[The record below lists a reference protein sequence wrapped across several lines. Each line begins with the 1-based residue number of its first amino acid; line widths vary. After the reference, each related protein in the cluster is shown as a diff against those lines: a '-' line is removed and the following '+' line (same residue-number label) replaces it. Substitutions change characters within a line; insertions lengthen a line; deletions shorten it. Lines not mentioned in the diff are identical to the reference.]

1 MKSMKSILLVLIV
14 GCLSC
19 LSLQAQKKCHISAE
33 IQGFTGG
40 DMIYFDFMEKD
51 GINQEFPYKEN
62 QLMEFDVELDDITMM
77 KINAWV
83 IICLEPGDNIH
94 AKVTYVGNRY
104 DAVEYTGTPRAVVVA
119 DYLHKVRALRAERK
133 YKTNIPAMMVLLYDA
148 KEHYTATLKEWQDEI
163 AMLDEIKGEI
173 SPRMYNYLL
182 SEMEATLLTNLIS
195 YPYACSSYQ
204 KKKLEDC
211 MADGYWGALD
221 NYRLRDD
228 EASLRN
234 RPYMGFLGTYKNYE
248 LGKKAHEN
256 SETYTPAKNMEDE
269 YGSIVAFY
277 DGTLRDAALFV
288 FLYNQ
293 VAGNKDFATV
303 EKLKKDYLKKY
314 NKNKEYKKILAD
326 VMK

>member
-1 MKSMKSILLVLIV
+1 MKSIVFILMV
-14 GCLSC
+14 GCLPF
-19 LSLQAQKKCHISAE
+19 LPLQAQKKSHISAE

-40 DMIYFDFMEKD
+40 DMVYFDFMEKD
-51 GINQEFPYKEN
+51 GINQEFPYIEN
-62 QLMEFDVELDDITMM
+62 QLLEFDVELDDITMM

-94 AKVTYVGNRY
+94 AKVTYDGKRY
-104 DAVEYTGTPRAVVVA
+104 DAVEYTGTPRAVAVA
-119 DYLHKVRALRAERK
+119 NYLHNVRMLRAERR

-148 KEHYTATLKEWQDEI
+148 KEHYAATLKEWKDEV

-195 YPYACSSYQ
+195 YPYACSSFQ
-204 KKKLEDC
+204 KKKLEEC
-211 MADGYWGALD
+211 MADGYWNALD
-221 NYRLRDD
+221 NYQLRDD
-228 EASLRN
+228 KASLRN
-234 RPYMGFLGTYKNYE
+234 RTYMNFLTTYKGYE
-248 LGKKAHEN
+248 LRKKAHDKN
-256 SETYTPAKNMEDE
+256 ETYSPAKSMEEE
-269 YGSIVAFY
+269 YGSIATFY

-293 VAGNKDFATV
+293 VAGNKDFATI

-314 NKNKEYKKILAD
+314 NKNKEYKKILAE